1 MVRVL
6 TDEIVFPDVEN
17 ASPEGVLAVGGD
29 LSLDRLLLAY
39 RSGIFPW
46 FSEDEPIIWWSPD
59 PRFVLFPEQLK
70 ISKSTRQILKKDSFQ
85 VTVNT
90 NFEAVIENCAK
101 IKRKG
106 QNDTWITNDM
116 ILAYT
121 KLHRLGYATSVEV
134 WQDRQL
140 VGGLY
145 GVDLGNG
152 IFCGESMFSKVNN
165 ASKIGFVTFVQQSNY
180 TLFDCQVHTDYLE
193 SLGAESID
201 RTVFLS
207 YL

>member
-180 TLFDCQVHTDYLE
+180 TLFDCQVHTNYLE
-193 SLGAESID
+193 NLGAESID